1 MQIPDCR
8 WWLPRGSK
16 WFSSRLPPQS
26 SSHFDQ
32 RILNRRRLCLTRV
45 DSGHEGVNLIFATPF
60 STRRAIMRRAMQIMF
75 GLSLAAVAMRCQ
87 AARPADRS
95 DPPGTIIP
103 TATDPDFGD
112 ATPALRKLVAAAK
125 PKATGPQHFCIIG
138 YRGNG
143 GDKIAWVHWSER
155 RRLIFWFGGSD
166 PEYRSDSIVDSN
178 RQLDLD
184 KDVVPTDADVGS
196 STYLISRLWLDRR
209 LRDCA
214 AKGKRYVVTG
224 S

>member
-1 MQIPDCR
+1 
-8 WWLPRGSK
+8 
-16 WFSSRLPPQS
+16 
-26 SSHFDQ
+26 
-32 RILNRRRLCLTRV
+32 
-45 DSGHEGVNLIFATPF
+45 
-60 STRRAIMRRAMQIMF
+60 MRHAMQIMF
-75 GLSLAAVAMRCQ
+75 GLSLAAVAMGSE
-87 AARPADRS
+87 AAHPADAS

-103 TATDPDFGD
+103 TATDSDFGD
-112 ATPALRKLVAAAK
+112 ATPALRKLIVAAR

-143 GDKIAWVHWSER
+143 GHKIALVHWRER

-196 STYLISRLWLDRR
+196 STYLISRTWLDRK

-214 AKGKRYVVTG
+214 AKGKRYVVNG
-224 S
+224 R